1 VACVKVMF
9 VTPDRSFLDRIRRLL
24 YARPEVHLY
33 AECSVEYPPLSEVRR
48 EHADVLL
55 IDGEWTGDLAVKF
68 LRRVTALG
76 LPTRTLVLQSSP
88 SELRIAHI
96 LQCGGA
102 GCLARDCEAP
112 QLIRAIQAVHGGEM
126 WASRKVLADALQ
138 LLRVSSAR
146 ARVAAPEFSLSR
158 REREIVDG
166 MTNGMTN
173 KEIARLL
180 GISDMTV
187 KTHAH
192 NIFSKLDVSGRL
204 RLVARARD
212 EGRNLFA
219 LCQIQAPLPAEP
231 LLAERTLPV

>member
-1 VACVKVMF
+1 MACIKVMF

-33 AECSVEYPPLSEVRR
+33 AECSEEYPPLSDLRR
-48 EHADVLL
+48 ERADVLL
-55 IDGEWTGDLAVKF
+55 IDGEPGGDQAVKF
-68 LRRVTALG
+68 LRRVAALG

-88 SELRIAHI
+88 SELRIAHV

-102 GCLARDCEAP
+102 GCLARDSEAP
-112 QLIRAIQAVHGGEM
+112 QLIRAVQAVHRGEL
-126 WASRKVLADALQ
+126 WASRKVLADALH
-138 LLRVSSAR
+138 LLRLPAVMEC
-146 ARVAAPEFSLSR
+146 VAPAESSLSR
-158 REREIVDG
+158 REREIVDC

-204 RLVARARD
+204 RLVARTRHARPD
-212 EGRNLFA
+212 LFA
-219 LCQIQAPLPAEP
+219 PVQSQEQFPAAPFVAEHPLP
-231 LLAERTLPV
+231 V